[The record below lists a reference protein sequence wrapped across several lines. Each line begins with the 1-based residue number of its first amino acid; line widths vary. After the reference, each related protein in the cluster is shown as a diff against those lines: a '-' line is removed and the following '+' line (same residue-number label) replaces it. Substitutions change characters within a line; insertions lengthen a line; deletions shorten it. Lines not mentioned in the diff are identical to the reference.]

1 MSVLDDLIM
10 DCQAM
15 RSKLTQMEKG
25 LVELREQN
33 YKLNNR
39 TQASL
44 RAELAAGFR
53 DAQRRQPYP
62 KIFAVQWLSTDER
75 QAMARAAGFDRL
87 CEAADFLNGVV

>member
-1 MSVLDDLIM
+1 MSIDNIIM

-15 RSKLTQMEKG
+15 RGKLTQMEKE
-25 LVELREQN
+25 LIELRDQQ

-44 RAELAAGFR
+44 RAELYAGFR

-62 KIFAVQWLSTDER
+62 KILAIQWLSTDER
-75 QAMARAAGFDRL
+75 QAMARAAGFERI